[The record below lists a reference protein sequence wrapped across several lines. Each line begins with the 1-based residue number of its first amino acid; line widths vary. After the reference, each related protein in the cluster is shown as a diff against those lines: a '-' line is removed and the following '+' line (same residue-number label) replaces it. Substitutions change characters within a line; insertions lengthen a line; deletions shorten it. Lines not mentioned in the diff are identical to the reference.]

1 MFSKLF
7 FNGLFCVALM
17 WITAWMAPKAIAE
30 TIAQETK
37 EVVKYHLAD
46 WKNIHTKNNQEADKL
61 VKTFKILKV
70 ETKVSDHGN
79 HKDVKY
85 RCPKWKQLTVKD
97 KATASQWQAW
107 LKKRGFKTEYTP

>member
-1 MFSKLF
+1 MLLRLF
-7 FNGLFCVALM
+7 IVCFLFGLVAQPS
-17 WITAWMAPKAIAE
+17 TAE
-30 TIAQETK
+30 EVK

-46 WKNIHTKNNQEADKL
+46 WKNIHTKNNEEAEKL
-61 VKTFKILKV
+61 VKTFKTLKV

-97 KATASQWQAW
+97 HDTAHQWETW
-107 LKKRGFKTEYTP
+107 LKKLGFKTIHKH